1 MERILIPPPR
11 QNNLCVGLRS
21 AILKLEV
28 LYKFVKFYYSVDPNS
43 TVCQQR
49 GNVELLNVQIN

>member
-1 MERILIPPPR
+1 MERMLIFFPPG

-28 LYKFVKFYYSVDPNS
+28 LYKFVKFYYSVDLMAQFVS
-43 TVCQQR
+43 S
-49 GNVELLNVQIN
+49 GKM